1 MRTMG
6 HARPPMSSVLPDP
19 TPPGPA
25 AGAQRRPRRGSRWA
39 WRWLR
44 RTLRLAGWAA
54 AGALG
59 AGALLDHT
67 EAFDR
72 VIAAALRE
80 RLAGLGADVALVD
93 ADIEWLDRTLVLRGV
108 ALDLGRREVFAE
120 ALRLRFGQRQGRP
133 TLVRAEWL
141 GGELFVTRAM
151 LNALE
156 GRTRTAESGPHD
168 DGASAVELPDLHIS
182 EVEVCVEAPD
192 ASERPLG
199 RLGLV
204 LAADSGG
211 VRRLTGRFLPSFQ
224 RDPGSGG
231 EVWITGALDA
241 DGALQAHGT
250 ARALRLS
257 SDELPV
263 GAPFDAIRRFAPEC
277 LVEFEGRG
285 RLARGESVLPE
296 LDLALR
302 IADGRL
308 QLPHLPDPAAR
319 PVQDVELLAEARFR
333 PSGPDSLW
341 SREAWDVRATLDGAF
356 GGTRLALAG
365 RFGAL
370 DGGAY
375 LAEVAAHARDLEL
388 GETLLDLAGRSVD
401 VLDAHAMLAPDGRA
415 DVSFGLR
422 LPRDYTFGEGV
433 ARIEHG
439 LAVVARG
446 EASLAYHGSISAR
459 GARDEGFPLRVQG
472 LRGLVTRTYHP
483 ADEYPLQLG
492 LHGLEGRHAGGPV
505 NVLGSLHEIPGSM
518 IGSTPEERRAR
529 RPFFRS
535 QLHLRIQSRGLAV
548 DGELEEAFSGLSGVR
563 PVGEIFRDYGPEGG
577 ALAFVLQLWR
587 GPGGPDLATDLDLEL
602 DEVGFRWRELP
613 VPLEGVS
620 GSLVVRTDG
629 GGPEAGRTI
638 VSLDA
643 QGRSP
648 IASGRVRVRG
658 RTQGEGRERQAAAFE
673 VDARAVN
680 TRSGALREVLLAR
693 QPGVLAA
700 LDAAGVAG
708 FADVAVVSGAEPGTR
723 ATTAWVEV
731 ETAAAGT
738 RLLPEAFQIPTEDV
752 HGRVAVTARLPER
765 PAFPERTDVA
775 VAPTADVSGRA
786 VVQGRWSAPEQPVV
800 LVGDI
805 ELGGADRA
813 PVLAVAGAGLDITN
827 KGVLGSVADVVR
839 SQGGSGDPLDP
850 EALDIVGRFDFQA
863 RFELPEQPGGPPGP
877 SSVGVDARLERLGFA
892 ERPLL
897 SDVAAHFR
905 LVEGTGEWVGE
916 RISAQLGSTP
926 VRLTDLRFAPTDGG
940 SRISARLAAED
951 LPLDREHLRLFL
963 DGETLERALEDLA
976 LRGAVDVLDSTV
988 VFERQAD
995 ASVALRFTGRLGVD
1009 DMALTLGVPLELRD
1023 VDDVALDLA
1032 LEGDRLR
1039 ARASVRGLSGLLAGR
1054 RLDRTDVEVSYVH
1067 PRLAF
1072 HALEG
1077 RLEGGRIGAGSGPGG
1092 QFFALDLAPPFPFE
1106 LDARLEDVDVGEFL
1120 QGAFRSDFANEG
1132 RMDLD
1137 IALAG
1142 DIERV
1147 TGLAG
1152 SGSVMVDETRLW
1164 AVPVFQALF
1173 ARLGFP
1179 TTAVFQRIEARFRI
1193 ADGVLWIDRTRAD
1206 SDLLSVVGS
1215 GWVDLAGD
1223 LSTDLEVRYALVD
1236 RLGPLTQ
1243 LLYKIQN
1250 SLLRVA
1256 IRGTMERPV
1265 VVLRGFFSQFFR
1277 PADARARLPLP
1288 GFSELPRRF

>member
-1 MRTMG
+1 
-6 HARPPMSSVLPDP
+6 MSSV
-19 TPPGPA
+19 PPSHAP
-25 AGAQRRPRRGSRWA
+25 RRPRWRALRWLGRA
-39 WRWLR
+39 LR
-44 RTLRLAGWAA
+44 RTLRLSGWAA
-54 AGALG
+54 AGALA
-59 AGALLDHT
+59 AGALLDRT

-72 VIAAALRE
+72 AVLAALRAA
-80 RLAGLGADVALVD
+80 LAGLGAEVALVD

-108 ALDLGRREVFAE
+108 ALDLGRREGFAE
-120 ALRLRFGQRQGRP
+120 ELRLRVGWRGGRP
-133 TLVRAEWL
+133 SLARAEWL
-141 GGELFVTRAM
+141 GGELCVTRAM

-156 GRTRTAESGPHD
+156 GRARTTEAGAADAAAERPL
-168 DGASAVELPDLHIS
+168 ALPDLHLS
-182 EVEVCVEAPD
+182 DVDLRVEAPD
-192 ASERPLG
+192 ASEHPLG

-204 LAADSGG
+204 LAADSAG
-211 VRRLTGRFLPSFQ
+211 VRRLTGRFRPSFQ
-224 RDPGSGG
+224 RAPDRGG
-231 EVWITGALDA
+231 EVWITGALGQ
-241 DGALQAHGT
+241 DGTLEAHGT
-250 ARALRLS
+250 ARALRLAAE
-257 SDELPV
+257 ELPL
-263 GAPFDAIRRFAPEC
+263 GAPFDAVRRFAPEC
-277 LVEFEGRG
+277 VVEFEGRG
-285 RLARGESVLPE
+285 RLTRGESVLPE

-333 PSGPDSLW
+333 PTGPDSLW

-356 GGTRLALAG
+356 GGTRLAVAG

-370 DGGAY
+370 DDGAY
-375 LAEVAAHARDLEL
+375 LAEVSAHARDMEL
-388 GETLLDLAGRSVD
+388 GEVLLDLGGRTVD
-401 VLDAHAMLAPDGRA
+401 VVDAHAMLAPDGRA
-415 DVSFGLR
+415 DVSFGMR
-422 LPRDYTFGEGV
+422 LPRDYSFDEGT

-446 EASLAYHGSISAR
+446 EASLAYHGSLSAR
-459 GARDEGFPLRVQG
+459 GARDEGFPLQVQG

-492 LHGLEGRHAGGPV
+492 LHRLEGRHAGGPV
-505 NVLGSLHEIPGSM
+505 HVLGSLHEIPGSM
-518 IGSTPEERRAR
+518 IGATPEERRAR

-548 DGELEEAFSGLSGVR
+548 DGELERAFSGLSGVR
-563 PVGEIFRDYGPEGG
+563 PVGEIFRDYGPAGG
-577 ALAFVLQLWR
+577 TLAFVLQLWR
-587 GPGGPDLATDLDLEL
+587 GPSGPDLATDLELEL
-602 DEVGFRWRELP
+602 DGVGFRWRELP
-613 VPLEGVS
+613 VPLEDVT
-620 GSLVVRTDG
+620 GSLTVRTDG
-629 GGPEAGRTI
+629 GGPELGRTI

-643 QGRSP
+643 AGRSP
-648 IASGRVRVRG
+648 IAGGRVTVRG
-658 RTQGEGRERQAAAFE
+658 RTQSEGRERQAAAFE

-680 TRSGALREVLLAR
+680 TRSSALREVLLAR
-693 QPGVLAA
+693 QPGVQSA
-700 LDAAGVAG
+700 LDQAGVAG
-708 FADVAVVSGAEPGTR
+708 FADVAVVSSAEPG
-723 ATTAWVEV
+723 AAVTTAWVEV
-731 ETAAAGT
+731 ATAPDGV

-752 HGRVAVTARLPER
+752 HGRVAVTARLPVRKDFEVER
-765 PAFPERTDVA
+765 ELDSTAEVA
-775 VAPTADVSGRA
+775 GRA
-786 VVQGRWSAPEQPVV
+786 VLQGRWSAPEHPVV
-800 LVGDI
+800 LVGDVA
-805 ELGGADRA
+805 LAGAEQP

-863 RFELPEQPGGPPGP
+863 RFELPERPGGPPGP
-877 SSVGVDARLERLGFA
+877 STVGVDARLERLGFA
-892 ERPLL
+892 DRPLL

-926 VRLTDLRFAPTDGG
+926 VRLTDLRWAPTDGG
-940 SRISARLAAED
+940 SRISARLAADD

-988 VFERQAD
+988 EFERQAD
-995 ASVALRFTGRLGVD
+995 ASVALRFTGRLGLD

-1023 VDDVALDLA
+1023 VDDMALDLA

-1054 RLDRTDVEVSYVH
+1054 RLDRTAVEVSYVH

-1072 HALEG
+1072 HALDG
-1077 RLEGGRIGAGSGPGG
+1077 RLEGGRIGASSGPGA

-1132 RMDLD
+1132 RMDLQL
-1137 IALAG
+1137 ALAG
-1142 DIERV
+1142 DIEHV

-1152 SGSVMVDETRLW
+1152 SGSVVVDETRLW

-1179 TTAVFQRIEARFRI
+1179 TTAVFRRIEARFRI
-1193 ADGVLWIDRTRAD
+1193 ADGVLWVDRTRAD

-1256 IRGTMERPV
+1256 VRGTMERPV
-1265 VVLRGFFSQFFR
+1265 VMLRGFVSQFFR